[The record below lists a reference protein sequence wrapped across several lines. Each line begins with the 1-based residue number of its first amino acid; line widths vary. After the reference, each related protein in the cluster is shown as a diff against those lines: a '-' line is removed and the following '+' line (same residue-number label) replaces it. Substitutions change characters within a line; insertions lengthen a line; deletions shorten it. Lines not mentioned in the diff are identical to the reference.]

1 MIRAEMD
8 ADRGM
13 IPADRGMMES
23 RERDRIEA

>member
-1 MIRAEMD
+1 MIRAGMD

-13 IPADRGMMES
+13 IAADRGMMEG